1 VPKGLP
7 KATLDKIQKDVEAA
21 LAEPEMKERFVTFG
35 YDAFPATRDQFN
47 AFIAAESTKYGEVV
61 KKAKASLD

>member
-1 VPKGLP
+1 
-7 KATLDKIQKDVEAA
+7 
-21 LAEPEMKERFVTFG
+21 MKERFVTFG
-35 YDAFPATRDQFN
+35 YDAFPVTRDQFN